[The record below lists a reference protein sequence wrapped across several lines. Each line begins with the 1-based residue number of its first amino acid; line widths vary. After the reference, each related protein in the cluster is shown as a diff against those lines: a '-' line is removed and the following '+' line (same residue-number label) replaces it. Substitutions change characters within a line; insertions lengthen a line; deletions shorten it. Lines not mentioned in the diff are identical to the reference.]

1 MLHCH
6 VRCMVSQATVTRL
19 QVTGKQRWRG
29 CVAAV
34 ATLVLIVS
42 ACSRT
47 QRASAPSERETALH
61 EVERSTID
69 IGEETLSLHLPQGAE
84 APLPTVLVLHSAM
97 GRTDSV
103 LAWCDRLAEHGFAA
117 VAFDFFGGRIARST
131 AHAMELRDAANS
143 RSTDLQA
150 ALEHAY
156 EKLRTDP
163 RLRARRRFLLGW
175 SYGAAW
181 ATYATGFLPD
191 VSGVVAYYGQS
202 FTENPQLV
210 ATLDSPLLLIGGDRD
225 SAPPPER
232 LMTIT
237 AELAARG
244 KPARLRLF
252 PAGHGF
258 AEATHPGYDEDVAEQ
273 AWTTT
278 IAFLRKAVAAPSHA
292 GERDR

>member
-1 MLHCH
+1 ML
-6 VRCMVSQATVTRL
+6 SQAAVTRL
-19 QVTGKQRWRG
+19 QVTGMRWRG

-42 ACSRT
+42 ACSHT
-47 QRASAPSERETALH
+47 QRASAPLERETALQK
-61 EVERSTID
+61 VERSTID
-69 IGEETLSLHLPQGAE
+69 IGQETLSLHLPLGAE

-103 LAWCDRLAEHGFAA
+103 LTWCDRLAKHGFAA
-117 VAFDFFGGRIARST
+117 VAFDFFGGRLARST
-131 AHAMELRDAANS
+131 AHALELRDTANS

-150 ALEHAY
+150 ALELAY

-163 RLRARRRFLLGW
+163 RLRARKRFLLGW

-181 ATYATGFLPD
+181 ATYAMGFLPD

-202 FTENPQLV
+202 FTDNPQLF
-210 ATLDSPLLLIGGDRD
+210 ATLDSPILLIGGDRD
-225 SAPPPER
+225 SAPPPMR
-232 LMTIT
+232 LRTIT
-237 AELAARG
+237 AELASRG
-244 KPARLRLF
+244 KPAQLRLF

-258 AEATHPGYDEDVAEQ
+258 AEAKHPGYDEDVAEQ

-278 IAFLRKAVAAPSHA
+278 IAFLRQAAAAPSHA
-292 GERDR
+292 GAQDR